1 MDIFKMFGDFSKE
14 TFKIEKKLPGF
25 SNQVN
30 LKFEVLN
37 TPVDKR
43 KRKVSKYM
51 TRYSSKIS

>member
-1 MDIFKMFGDFSKE
+1 MFGDFSKE